1 MNKIFINHID
11 GLHYSTTETTNERSI
26 SFNNGTNISIKT
38 IDSNNFI
45 YNIDDSKYY
54 IEVINDEIKISKDG
68 EIIDTDE
75 FLKKYQ
81 DVFLEA
87 YGGIKNGKNKLR
99 M

>member
-1 MNKIFINHID
+1 MNKIFINHTD
-11 GLHYSTTETTNERSI
+11 GLYYSTTETSNERSI
-26 SFNNGTNISIKT
+26 SFNNGTNISIKK

-45 YNIDDSKYY
+45 CTIEESKYL
-54 IEVINDEIKISKDG
+54 IELVKNEIKISKDG

-87 YGGIKNGKNKLR
+87 YGGIKNDKN
-99 M
+99 